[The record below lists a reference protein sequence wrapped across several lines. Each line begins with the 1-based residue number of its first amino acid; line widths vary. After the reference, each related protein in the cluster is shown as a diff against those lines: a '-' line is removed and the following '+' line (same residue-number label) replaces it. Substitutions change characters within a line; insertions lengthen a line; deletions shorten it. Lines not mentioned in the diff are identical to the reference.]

1 MQSCPLVLPVSRSH
15 WLGHLSVSGNAIC
28 EFLAECSGDNDWR
41 VTTTVQPECNEQR
54 GAHSCVN
61 ACVCVCV
68 CYVYVT
74 ESSLRT
80 MPLRLHC
87 TISALALTGFSPIF
101 SSDESTPKI
110 SKGGKVL
117 LVISSKDNS
126 MKSAVTF
133 AEKSPRTQSRDP
145 RYFCRDMGTT
155 VWVKLVK
162 WITEWC

>member
-1 MQSCPLVLPVSRSH
+1 MSREELTVVLM
-15 WLGHLSVSGNAIC
+15 L
-28 EFLAECSGDNDWR
+28 
-41 VTTTVQPECNEQR
+41 
-54 GAHSCVN
+54 
-61 ACVCVCV
+61 VCVCV

-87 TISALALTGFSPIF
+87 TISALAFTGFSPMF

-133 AEKSPRTQSRDP
+133 AEKSLRTQSRDP
-145 RYFCRDMGTT
+145 RYFCRNMGTM
-155 VWVKLVK
+155 V
-162 WITEWC
+162 